1 MIHLAGPYLLAAA
14 LVGLGVFGIAV
25 RRNAVLLLVG
35 VELVLERGAGP
46 ARHDPGRRRR
56 PLGRG
61 QRAAAVRHHHRRRR
75 DGRRAG
81 DHPHRLPAAVARRP
95 RRAERGGAVNAWPL
109 VLVPAV
115 AAVLG
120 FFVGRDDRLARA
132 VAVGGG
138 GVTLL
143 LAVVAWVVQGERPGH
158 LDRPGLHAGEVLVP
172 LELVTDHSRVAVV
185 FVVALVALAVQVYST
200 WYLETDDRY
209 PRFAATVSLFT
220 AAMLLVVVSG
230 DLVLTVVGWEVMG
243 WCSYLLIGHWSRRHS
258 ARRAAHKAFLVTRVA
273 DIGFVL
279 GIIGWPP
286 GPARRAWHGHRH
298 WARPTACIDSRPRRT
313 SVGEALT
320 ACNAPDGTLRAVFLT
335 LVVIGVLGKSAQIPF
350 QDWLAD
356 AMEGPTPGQRAHPRR
371 DHGRRRHRGAGR
383 PLPAARGEP
392 DPALGARRRG
402 VADHAAG
409 RRARLRPERPQAAAR
424 LVDRQPGRRHA
435 VGAGRR
441 PTGCR
446 AGCRPVPPVVAR
458 HLQGAALPR
467 DRLGRRWPPAA
478 PRPRPCAERA
488 LATPLLRV
496 SFLFGLLSLAGVPLV
511 VGGLSKEHVVAV
523 SWEGAVESGPG
534 VVVLVALIVT
544 AAVTAAYCTRAYLL
558 LTAHVR
564 PAPQSAPVTPAVQGV
579 LAVLVGLSVVGGL
592 VLLTDAFRVGQT
604 DLVWVF
610 VTVLAIVVGVAVA
623 LRGGFDRDPAE
634 VLVPRLVPHADRGLG
649 VDALYLRLVATPVL
663 RLARLVAVPRHRG
676 DRRLRARHRRRHP
689 GRRLGRHPRLPRR
702 ATQLGRRPRA
712 RGRRRARPRG
722 GARVVVSLLLL
733 VPAVVGLWLVTG
745 GRALDVARAPGSWR
759 PRPPPSPRCSRSP

>member
-1 MIHLAGPYLLAAA
+1 
-14 LVGLGVFGIAV
+14 
-25 RRNAVLLLVG
+25 
-35 VELVLERGAGP
+35 
-46 ARHDPGRRRR
+46 
-56 PLGRG
+56 
-61 QRAAAVRHHHRRRR
+61 
-75 DGRRAG
+75 
-81 DHPHRLPAAVARRP
+81 
-95 RRAERGGAVNAWPL
+95 VNAWPL

-115 AAVLG
+115 AAVIG
-120 FFVGRDDRLARA
+120 FFVGRDDRLARW

-138 GVTLL
+138 GATLL
-143 LAVVAWVVQGERPGH
+143 LAVVAWVVQGEFPVISTG
-158 LDRPGLHAGEVLVP
+158 PGLHAGEVLVP

-185 FVVALVALAVQVYST
+185 FAVALVALAVQVYST

-220 AAMLLVVVSG
+220 AAMLLVVVSA

-243 WCSYLLIGHWSRRHS
+243 WCSYLLIGHWSRRPS

-279 GIIGWPP
+279 GIIGLAAGAHSTNLQLVVATW
-286 GPARRAWHGHRH
+286 G
-298 WARPTACIDSRPRRT
+298 RPTACIDSLTATGT

-320 ACNAPDGTLRAVFLT
+320 LCNAPDGTLRAVFLT

-356 AMEGPTPGQRAHPRR
+356 AMEGPTPAS
-371 DHGRRRHRGAGR
+371 
-383 PLPAARGEP
+383 
-392 DPALGARRRG
+392 ALI
-402 VADHAAG
+402 HAATMVAAG
-409 RRARLRPERPQAAAR
+409 TVVLAGFFPILAVSQTPRWVLGIAVSLTMLLAAVLAFAQSDLKRLLAWSTVSQVGVMLSALAAAPPEAGPDAG
-424 LVDRQPGRRHA
+424 LFHLWSHA
-435 VGAGRR
+435 IFKALLFLAIGWAAMAAGG
-441 PTGCR
+441 T
-446 AGCRPVPPVVAR
+446 
-458 HLQGAALPR
+458 AAKALR
-467 DRLGRRWPPAA
+467 GT
-478 PRPRPCAERA
+478 A

-523 SWEGAVESGPG
+523 SWEGAVEAGPG

-564 PAPQSAPVTPAVQGV
+564 PAPESAPITPAVQGV
-579 LAVLVGLSVVGGL
+579 LGVLVGLSVVGGL

-649 VDALYLRLVATPVL
+649 VDALYLRVVATPVL
-663 RLARLVAVPRHRG
+663 ELARLVAFLDTEVIDAYVRG
-676 DRRLRARHRRRHP
+676 TAVVTRAAGWAGTRAFRGERP
-689 GRRLGRHPRLPRR
+689 SSAVGLVLG
-702 ATQLGRRPRA
+702 A
-712 RGRRRARPRG
+712 
-722 GARVVVSLLLL
+722 VVVL
-733 VPAVVGLWLVTG
+733 G
-745 GRALDVARAPGSWR
+745 VAGVLAWS
-759 PRPPPSPRCSRSP
+759 

>member
-1 MIHLAGPYLLAAA
+1 
-14 LVGLGVFGIAV
+14 
-25 RRNAVLLLVG
+25 
-35 VELVLERGAGP
+35 
-46 ARHDPGRRRR
+46 
-56 PLGRG
+56 
-61 QRAAAVRHHHRRRR
+61 
-75 DGRRAG
+75 
-81 DHPHRLPAAVARRP
+81 
-95 RRAERGGAVNAWPL
+95 VNAWPL

-115 AAVLG
+115 AAVFG
-120 FFVGRDDRLARA
+120 FFVGRDDRLARW

-138 GVTLL
+138 GATLL
-143 LAVVAWVVQGERPGH
+143 LAVVAWVVQGEFPVISTG
-158 LDRPGLHAGEVLVP
+158 PGLHAGEVLVP

-185 FVVALVALAVQVYST
+185 FAVALVALAVQVYST

-220 AAMLLVVVSG
+220 AAMLLVVVSA

-243 WCSYLLIGHWSRRHS
+243 WCSYLLIGHWSRRPS

-279 GIIGWPP
+279 GIIGLAAGAHSTNLQLVVATW
-286 GPARRAWHGHRH
+286 G
-298 WARPTACIDSRPRRT
+298 RPTACIDSLTATGT

-320 ACNAPDGTLRAVFLT
+320 LCNAPDGTLRAVFLT

-356 AMEGPTPGQRAHPRR
+356 AMEGPTPAS
-371 DHGRRRHRGAGR
+371 
-383 PLPAARGEP
+383 
-392 DPALGARRRG
+392 ALI
-402 VADHAAG
+402 HAATMVAAG
-409 RRARLRPERPQAAAR
+409 TVVLAGFFPILAVSQTPRWVLGIAVSLTMLLAAVLAFAQSDLKRLLAWSTVSQVGVMLSALAAAPPDAGPDAG
-424 LVDRQPGRRHA
+424 LFHLWSHA
-435 VGAGRR
+435 IFKALLFLAIGWAAMAAGG
-441 PTGCR
+441 T
-446 AGCRPVPPVVAR
+446 
-458 HLQGAALPR
+458 AAKALR
-467 DRLGRRWPPAA
+467 GT
-478 PRPRPCAERA
+478 A

-523 SWEGAVESGPG
+523 SWEGAVEAGPG

-564 PAPQSAPVTPAVQGV
+564 PAPESAPITPAVQGV
-579 LAVLVGLSVVGGL
+579 LGVLVGLSVVGGL

-649 VDALYLRLVATPVL
+649 VDALYLRVVATPVL
-663 RLARLVAVPRHRG
+663 ELARLVAFLDTEVIDAYVRG
-676 DRRLRARHRRRHP
+676 TAVVTRAAGWAGTRAFRGERASSAV
-689 GRRLGRHPRLPRR
+689 GLVLG
-702 ATQLGRRPRA
+702 A
-712 RGRRRARPRG
+712 
-722 GARVVVSLLLL
+722 VVVL
-733 VPAVVGLWLVTG
+733 G
-745 GRALDVARAPGSWR
+745 VAGVLAWS
-759 PRPPPSPRCSRSP
+759 

>member
-1 MIHLAGPYLLAAA
+1 
-14 LVGLGVFGIAV
+14 
-25 RRNAVLLLVG
+25 
-35 VELVLERGAGP
+35 
-46 ARHDPGRRRR
+46 
-56 PLGRG
+56 
-61 QRAAAVRHHHRRRR
+61 
-75 DGRRAG
+75 
-81 DHPHRLPAAVARRP
+81 
-95 RRAERGGAVNAWPL
+95 VNAWPL

-115 AAVLG
+115 AAVIG
-120 FFVGRDDRLARA
+120 FFVGRDDRLARW

-138 GVTLL
+138 GATLL
-143 LAVVAWVVQGERPGH
+143 LAVVAWVVQGEFPVISTG
-158 LDRPGLHAGEVLVP
+158 PGLHAGEVLVP

-185 FVVALVALAVQVYST
+185 FAVALVALAVQVYST

-220 AAMLLVVVSG
+220 AAMLLVVVSA

-243 WCSYLLIGHWSRRHS
+243 WCSYLLIGHWSRRPS

-279 GIIGWPP
+279 GIIGLAAGAHSTNLQLVVATW
-286 GPARRAWHGHRH
+286 G
-298 WARPTACIDSRPRRT
+298 RPTACIDSLTATGT

-320 ACNAPDGTLRAVFLT
+320 LCNAPDGTLRAVFLT

-356 AMEGPTPGQRAHPRR
+356 AMEGPTPAS
-371 DHGRRRHRGAGR
+371 
-383 PLPAARGEP
+383 
-392 DPALGARRRG
+392 ALI
-402 VADHAAG
+402 HAATMVAAG
-409 RRARLRPERPQAAAR
+409 TVVLAGFFPILAVSQTPRWVLGIAVSLTMLLAAVLAFAQSDLKRLLAWSTVSQVGVMLSALAAAPPEAGPDAG
-424 LVDRQPGRRHA
+424 LFHLWSHA
-435 VGAGRR
+435 IFKALLFLAIGWAAMAAGG
-441 PTGCR
+441 T
-446 AGCRPVPPVVAR
+446 
-458 HLQGAALPR
+458 AAKALR
-467 DRLGRRWPPAA
+467 GT
-478 PRPRPCAERA
+478 A

-523 SWEGAVESGPG
+523 SWEGAVEAGPG

-564 PAPQSAPVTPAVQGV
+564 PAPESAPITPAVQGV

-649 VDALYLRLVATPVL
+649 VDALYLRVVATPVL
-663 RLARLVAVPRHRG
+663 ELARLVAFLDTEVIDAYVRG
-676 DRRLRARHRRRHP
+676 TAVVTRAAGWAGTRAFRGERP
-689 GRRLGRHPRLPRR
+689 SSAVGLVLG
-702 ATQLGRRPRA
+702 A
-712 RGRRRARPRG
+712 
-722 GARVVVSLLLL
+722 VVVL
-733 VPAVVGLWLVTG
+733 G
-745 GRALDVARAPGSWR
+745 VAGVLAWS
-759 PRPPPSPRCSRSP
+759 